1 MNERQGLRVEILDRI
16 LSEWNYEKYRFRDE
30 YIF

>member
-16 LSEWNYEKYRFRDE
+16 LSEWDYEKYKLRRD
-30 YIF
+30 YVF